1 MVIIMTRYVKLINSN
16 YVQDAPYEYEHT
28 LNFDKSDPK
37 ILNQNGFY
45 ELKETIYPSDGKSY
59 IANYV
64 QMGETIQQFWMEA
77 PFDLENYKLQKK
89 AEINNIRNM
98 KENSG
103 FTYLNKVFDSDD
115 KSVLRIYGAN
125 DLAIKCKENNT
136 PFEIE
141 WTCQDN
147 TQITLNADEM
157 MGVPVALAQ
166 FSNILHQKASNIKEA
181 IMNASTKEEVDN
193 LVEEMNNFKV

>member
-45 ELKETIYPSDGKSY
+45 ELKETAYPSDGKSY
-59 IANYV
+59 TANYV
-64 QMGETIQQFWMEA
+64 QMGEMIQQFWMEV
-77 PFDLENYKLQKK
+77 PFNLENYKNQKRT
-89 AEINNIRNM
+89 EINNIRNT
-98 KENSG
+98 KESSG
-103 FTYLNKVFDSDD
+103 FSYLGKIFDSDD

-125 DLAIKCKENNT
+125 DLAMKSKNARAD
-136 PFEIE
+136 FEIE

-147 TQITLNADEM
+147 SKIILNADEM

-166 FSNILHQKASNIKEA
+166 FSNALHQKASEIKEA

-193 LVEEMNNFKV
+193 LVEEMNNFNV

>member
-45 ELKETIYPSDGKSY
+45 ELKETAYPSDGKSY
-59 IANYV
+59 TANYV
-64 QMGETIQQFWMEA
+64 QMGEMIQQFWMEI
-77 PFDLENYKLQKK
+77 PFDLESYKLQKK

-103 FTYLNKVFDSDD
+103 FTYLDKVFDSDD

-125 DLAIKCKENNT
+125 DLAIKCKESNT
-136 PFEIE
+136 PFKIE

-166 FSNILHQKASNIKEA
+166 FSNALHQKASDIKEA

-193 LVEEMNNFKV
+193 LVEEMNNFNV